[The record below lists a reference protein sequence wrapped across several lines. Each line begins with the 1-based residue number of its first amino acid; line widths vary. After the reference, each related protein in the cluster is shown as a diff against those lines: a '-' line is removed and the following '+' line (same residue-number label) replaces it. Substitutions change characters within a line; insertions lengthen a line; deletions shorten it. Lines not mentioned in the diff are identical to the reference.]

1 MQLFLNN
8 ETQAQL
14 KITSDLLILFHNIMW
29 AIIIFTAMI
38 GIFFWFVHRKYRS
51 QYILENS
58 PKPEFIPDLV
68 SKGIE
73 GGVFGSIK
81 LLRFFIIYPFL
92 AIIILIIFGPIAYYL
107 LRINGLL
114 AILFL
119 DVILWLRL
127 NTIALQTI
135 NKEGIKN
142 NNYITTS
149 ILIENFEKIVISTT
163 DFFMHKKKVHL
174 IFIIITFDFLLY
186 QIELFYIWAIL
197 MTLFYSSQYLN
208 HLYLNKLLLNPPL
221 LLNVEYSTGETENNL
236 ILYQTTSL
244 DYRFKRKNSI
254 EEIIIPATSIKSI
267 QFNYDI
273 QLNRLDELLD
283 IGQLRFEKLK
293 LPSFIDKIILSKIG
307 SKITEKKPKLWYDKA
322 TIYLKIDDLE
332 NTEKSLRK
340 AIELDKNIKD
350 IAMNDVDLIKIQS
363 KKWFIDLINENA
375 ESD

>member
-1 MQLFLNN
+1 
-8 ETQAQL
+8 
-14 KITSDLLILFHNIMW
+14 
-29 AIIIFTAMI
+29 
-38 GIFFWFVHRKYRS
+38 
-51 QYILENS
+51 
-58 PKPEFIPDLV
+58 
-68 SKGIE
+68 
-73 GGVFGSIK
+73 
-81 LLRFFIIYPFL
+81 
-92 AIIILIIFGPIAYYL
+92 
-107 LRINGLL
+107 
-114 AILFL
+114 
-119 DVILWLRL
+119 
-127 NTIALQTI
+127 
-135 NKEGIKN
+135 
-142 NNYITTS
+142 
-149 ILIENFEKIVISTT
+149 
-163 DFFMHKKKVHL
+163 
-174 IFIIITFDFLLY
+174 
-186 QIELFYIWAIL
+186 
-197 MTLFYSSQYLN
+197 MTLFYSSKYLN

-267 QFNYDI
+267 QFDYDI

-283 IGQLRFEKLK
+283 VGQLRFEKLK

-363 KKWFIDLINENA
+363 EKWFIDLINENA